1 MSPLMRRC
9 LLLISILLLTC
20 QQPVHAAQI
29 ANDSVVSKGYHLLM
43 QVRGHE
49 VTTICIMNMEADAH
63 IVGTVI
69 NEFGIKV
76 FDFTYDNGKAQILN
90 VFGPLNKW
98 YIKKVLRGDF
108 SFILSN
114 IGHVEKAVKK
124 KRRLEVMPNGDISVC
139 NERYNI
145 NYLFTPIKTENETT
159 E

>member
-1 MSPLMRRC
+1 MLPLMRRC

-20 QQPVHAAQI
+20 LNHIHAMQI
-29 ANDSVVSKGYHLLM
+29 ANDSVVSKEYNLLM

-49 VTTICIMNMEADAH
+49 VTAICIMNMEADAH

-76 FDFTYDNGKAQILN
+76 FDFIYANGKAQILN
-90 VFGPLNKW
+90 VLGPLNKW

-114 IGHVEKAVKK
+114 IGRGENAVKK
-124 KRRLEVMPNGDISVC
+124 KRRFDVMPNGNISVS
-139 NERYNI
+139 NERYKI
-145 NYLFTPIKTENETT
+145 NYLFTPIKAENETT

>member
-1 MSPLMRRC
+1 MLPLMRRC

-20 QQPVHAAQI
+20 LNPVHAVQI
-29 ANDSVVSKGYHLLM
+29 AKDSVVTKEYHLLM
-43 QVRGHE
+43 QVRGRE

-98 YIKKVLRGDF
+98 YIRKVLKGDF

-114 IGHVEKAVKK
+114 IGRGENVVKK
-124 KRRLEVMPNGDISVC
+124 KRRLDVMPNGDISVC
-139 NERYNI
+139 DERYNI